1 MSVHIDD
8 LRSSQEIV
16 SDVQNLRNVSI
27 CELFEEIAMETSGI
41 TPYKLSEP
49 WFEYDRFFIFLIAVF
64 VFCFF
69 IEENL
74 DDSVSISS
82 MQ

>member
-27 CELFEEIAMETSGI
+27 CELFEEITMETSGI
-41 TPYKLSEP
+41 IPYTVP
-49 WFEYDRFFIFLIAVF
+49 
-64 VFCFF
+64 
-69 IEENL
+69 
-74 DDSVSISS
+74 
-82 MQ
+82 